1 LITSIAAG
9 RSRWVRW
16 LLPLLAA
23 APALGHVIY
32 GRITLSQLVAGSEVV
47 VIAKIVD
54 PEAALAI
61 GEKQRRPVI
70 AAEFLQVLKGEA
82 ARGPA
87 LVARHGH
94 GYLSYA
100 RGEQALLF
108 LTDIER
114 HRELNA
120 LAETGEVRY
129 VSLQEHGANFR
140 LATPQRQALIDAV
153 RAYVGLDAIREV
165 DDRLAALQALTM
177 DLLRSPDE
185 RLASSAARDLAA
197 TGALGAIATDQ
208 VPELVAIVQD
218 EGVPVGVRIAVL
230 AELEHQALVE
240 AAPHWAR
247 LVAESEGADLRAAA
261 RAAGAHPSGPVAVAL
276 IEVMRTGAPEDAVE
290 AAVALG
296 WPGNDP
302 AVPALTRALESKHKR
317 LALAAIRGLSGI
329 GTLSAH
335 KALTAAA
342 ESHPDPDIR
351 RRAGG
356 ATRQ

>member
-1 LITSIAAG
+1 MTRTPAG
-9 RSRWVRW
+9 HRRRWRW

-23 APALGHVIY
+23 VPALGHVIY
-32 GRITLSQLVAGSEVV
+32 GRVTLSQLVAGADVV
-47 VIAKIVD
+47 VIARIVD
-54 PEAALAI
+54 PEATLAL
-61 GEKQRRPVI
+61 GEDQRRPVV
-70 AAEFLQVLKGEA
+70 AAEFLDVLKGDA
-82 ARGPA
+82 APGPA

-94 GYLSYA
+94 GYATYA

-114 HRELNA
+114 HRELSA
-120 LAETGEVRY
+120 LAATGDVDY

-140 LATPQRQALIDAV
+140 LEAPHRRALLDAV
-153 RAYVGLDAIREV
+153 RRYVNLESIRDV
-165 DDRLAALQALTM
+165 GGRLAALQALTM

-197 TGALGAIATDQ
+197 TGALGAIAPDQ
-208 VPELVAIVQD
+208 VPELVAIVHD
-218 EGVPVGVRIAVL
+218 DGVSVGVRIAVL

-240 AAPHWAR
+240 APPHWAK
-247 LVAESEGADLRAAA
+247 LVAGSEGADVRPVA

-276 IEVMRTGAPEDAVE
+276 ISVVREGAPVNAAE
-290 AAVALG
+290 AAMALG
-296 WPGNDP
+296 WPGNDA
-302 AVPALTRALESKHKR
+302 AVPALTQALESKHKR

-351 RRAGG
+351 RRAAG